1 MLQWSRPETACKTR
15 ISDACLEYCC
25 PSFVRGG
32 LEEISWK
39 GPFVRVSRRVVK
51 NGSVGV
57 GDHPLFVVPR
67 VVVSTP
73 HHGLSSRAPSF

>member
-1 MLQWSRPETACKTR
+1 MLLWSRPETAYQTQ

-25 PSFVRGG
+25 PSFVCGG

-39 GPFVRVSRRVVK
+39 GQFVRVSRRVVK

-57 GDHPLFVVPR
+57 GDH
-67 VVVSTP
+67 
-73 HHGLSSRAPSF
+73 